1 MLLAS
6 GSKETSFQ
14 KPFMESEK
22 HIARGE
28 ALVAL
33 MLRNAFVFLTFT
45 KAAGLS
51 SLALQPAK
59 KQGHREHSPSD
70 CTKERKAGAGVLN
83 SCKFSHFRYSPSR
96 GRISLPTQWILA
108 GLIFK
113 TTVQLAGAPSVP
125 GPQYPTKGSTGPWS
139 PAATVCGQG

>member
-14 KPFMESEK
+14 KPFMESED

-28 ALVAL
+28 TLVAL
-33 MLRNAFVFLTFT
+33 MLRNAFVFLTVT

-59 KQGHREHSPSD
+59 KQGHRELSLSD
-70 CTKERKAGAGVLN
+70 CTKERKAGTM
-83 SCKFSHFRYSPSR
+83 S
-96 GRISLPTQWILA
+96 
-108 GLIFK
+108 
-113 TTVQLAGAPSVP
+113 
-125 GPQYPTKGSTGPWS
+125 
-139 PAATVCGQG
+139 